1 MWTVKTNRKRLGFN
15 LQAIWRNSPL
25 KRKLMSILLLGLI
38 LLAVV
43 SVDGLYRIQRQ
54 YDQILSETYEM
65 LLTSVINNFSEV
77 LDKTS
82 NYMMSISTD
91 DTLQSALSGIKDTD
105 DRTSLGLMN
114 PSRSVLQGYLNNTMN
129 PALFALGVCTEKGVF
144 YNSTYYSDNGFDP
157 ELGNKFT
164 DEEFRTLADSVPEYQ
179 QLWITDYTQYG
190 LVVAQRIRRIHPL
203 KLDDL
208 GVIIGCIDL
217 ENLINESVTGS
228 SHNGFVFSLY
238 DKEGNLFYQNLK
250 EDITLQFDQV
260 YPPNASY
267 AILENESGSWFAIS
281 GSIKQYGWCFSYAVP
296 YDSIQKTLRSQRI
309 HVMIMLSIC
318 VIASFSLGAVL
329 LRQILADLDKLMD
342 MTEKVS
348 RADFENV
355 SIASEDQE
363 RQDELGRLLRQFVSM
378 SCQIDS
384 LIQENY
390 QSKLLTQEAKL
401 QALEMQIN
409 PHFLY
414 NTLESVRCC
423 AKLGMNENV
432 CHIVDSL
439 GNMLHFIM
447 SKDDNKIRLRQEL
460 GLIDDYLAIQSIRF
474 DGKISFHAQIG
485 ENCCDA
491 VVPKL
496 TLLPLIENAV
506 IHGVENSMDVCQILF
521 SVFRKGDFVC
531 AQVKNSGTR
540 FPPDLL
546 NRLRNKEIIPTRN
559 GIGLL
564 NVDNCLR
571 LFFKQEYELSF
582 YNEASYAVAE
592 VIFPYWTNRKKENNT
607 YAEID
612 NC

>member
-1 MWTVKTNRKRLGFN
+1 MCIR
-15 LQAIWRNSPL
+15 
-25 KRKLMSILLLGLI
+25 
-38 LLAVV
+38 
-43 SVDGLYRIQRQ
+43 
-54 YDQILSETYEM
+54 
-65 LLTSVINNFSEV
+65 
-77 LDKTS
+77 
-82 NYMMSISTD
+82 
-91 DTLQSALSGIKDTD
+91 
-105 DRTSLGLMN
+105 DR
-114 PSRSVLQGYLNNTMN
+114 
-129 PALFALGVCTEKGVF
+129 
-144 YNSTYYSDNGFDP
+144 
-157 ELGNKFT
+157 
-164 DEEFRTLADSVPEYQ
+164 
-179 QLWITDYTQYG
+179 
-190 LVVAQRIRRIHPL
+190 
-203 KLDDL
+203 
-208 GVIIGCIDL
+208 
-217 ENLINESVTGS
+217 
-228 SHNGFVFSLY
+228 
-238 DKEGNLFYQNLK
+238 
-250 EDITLQFDQV
+250 
-260 YPPNASY
+260 
-267 AILENESGSWFAIS
+267 
-281 GSIKQYGWCFSYAVP
+281 
-296 YDSIQKTLRSQRI
+296 
-309 HVMIMLSIC
+309 
-318 VIASFSLGAVL
+318 
-329 LRQILADLDKLMD
+329 
-342 MTEKVS
+342 
-348 RADFENV
+348 
-355 SIASEDQE
+355 
-363 RQDELGRLLRQFVSM
+363 
-378 SCQIDS
+378 
-384 LIQENY
+384 
-390 QSKLLTQEAKL
+390 LTQEAKL

-474 DGKISFHAQIG
+474 DSKISFHAQIG

-592 VIFPYWTNRKKENNT
+592 VKMCIR
-607 YAEID
+607 D
-612 NC
+612 RS

>member
-114 PSRSVLQGYLNNTMN
+114 HSRSVLQGYLNNTMN

-267 AILENESGSWFAIS
+267 AIL
-281 GSIKQYGWCFSYAVP
+281 
-296 YDSIQKTLRSQRI
+296 
-309 HVMIMLSIC
+309 
-318 VIASFSLGAVL
+318 
-329 LRQILADLDKLMD
+329 
-342 MTEKVS
+342 
-348 RADFENV
+348 
-355 SIASEDQE
+355 
-363 RQDELGRLLRQFVSM
+363 
-378 SCQIDS
+378 
-384 LIQENY
+384 
-390 QSKLLTQEAKL
+390 
-401 QALEMQIN
+401 
-409 PHFLY
+409 
-414 NTLESVRCC
+414 
-423 AKLGMNENV
+423 
-432 CHIVDSL
+432 
-439 GNMLHFIM
+439 GNL
-447 SKDDNKIRLRQEL
+447 
-460 GLIDDYLAIQSIRF
+460 
-474 DGKISFHAQIG
+474 
-485 ENCCDA
+485 
-491 VVPKL
+491 
-496 TLLPLIENAV
+496 
-506 IHGVENSMDVCQILF
+506 
-521 SVFRKGDFVC
+521 
-531 AQVKNSGTR
+531 
-540 FPPDLL
+540 
-546 NRLRNKEIIPTRN
+546 
-559 GIGLL
+559 
-564 NVDNCLR
+564 
-571 LFFKQEYELSF
+571 
-582 YNEASYAVAE
+582 
-592 VIFPYWTNRKKENNT
+592 
-607 YAEID
+607 
-612 NC
+612 

>member
-1 MWTVKTNRKRLGFN
+1 MHRKRHSMWTVKTNRKRLGFN

-114 PSRSVLQGYLNNTMN
+114 HSRSVLQGYLNNTMN

-414 NTLESVRCC
+414 NTLSAINWMAIRSNQKEISKVTLALSTFYRTALSKGEDMVTVESCLQNIEAYLEIQLVMHDNGFEVQWETDSSI
-423 AKLGMNENV
+423 KNE
-432 CHIVDSL
+432 
-439 GNMLHFIM
+439 
-447 SKDDNKIRLRQEL
+447 K
-460 GLIDDYLAIQSIRF
+460 
-474 DGKISFHAQIG
+474 
-485 ENCCDA
+485 
-491 VVPKL
+491 VPKL
-496 TLLPLIENAV
+496 LLQPVVENALE
-506 IHGVENSMDVCQILF
+506 HGLDVKEEGEKLLKIFILD
-521 SVFRKGDFVC
+521 KGDEFVMTVEDNGPGMDPEK
-531 AQVKNSGTR
+531 AKNPVTYQAKGYGLKNVNDRIRLLYGESYGLDIFSRPGEGTR
-540 FPPDLL
+540 VEI
-546 NRLRNKEIIPTRN
+546 RLPKEK
-559 GIGLL
+559 GGL
-564 NVDNCLR
+564 
-571 LFFKQEYELSF
+571 
-582 YNEASYAVAE
+582 
-592 VIFPYWTNRKKENNT
+592 KK
-607 YAEID
+607 D
-612 NC
+612 K